1 MQWASWRW
9 LVGWTTPTGVRRVA
23 LPFDFKKVARSGALT
38 TITDPAVLFDA
49 LPNKAPGYGYLR
61 AVQKTVLDEWSSRR
75 KERDLVIKT
84 NTGGGKTIAGLLI
97 LQACLHEGV
106 GPALYV
112 APDPH
117 LAEQVKVEAANLG
130 LAAVD
135 DPAAPKFL
143 SGEAIC
149 ITTMNVLMNGKSRFG
164 VKGSPIR
171 QPVRVRSIVVDD
183 AHAALA
189 MAEEKTYLR
198 IPRGHTAYEPL
209 VTLFEDELK
218 QQGHNAFLDL
228 RENDPSA
235 VLRVPFWAWYD
246 KRDQVLQVLRPHRND
261 ATFEWTWPLVADLIP
276 MCQAVVSADAVE
288 IVPPCPP
295 IEKLPSFDE
304 ADRRVYLTATLSDD
318 SVLITHFNADSSS
331 VANSIVPESAADL
344 GDRLV
349 LAPAELCPGATHADV
364 RAEMRSLA
372 VEHNVVVLVPSH
384 KRALLWSAEATRTVS
399 KSADISDVVDALR
412 AGHVGLVVIVNR
424 YDGIDLPDE
433 ACRVLVIDGLPQAYT
448 GVERREAVAL
458 RDSEAMVT
466 RQLHRLEQGMGRG
479 VRSRDDRCAVIL
491 LDPRL
496 TQLVA
501 RVDIAERLSPATR
514 AQLALSRRVASD
526 LEGTTMKQLGE
537 VVRQV
542 VDGDPSFRELSRDAL
557 VGVTYGPATISPAAA
572 PLRRAYHAAVA
583 GRAEEAAREADEAV
597 KIALE
602 ASDSRLAGW
611 LGETLASYLYP
622 LDAVRAQ
629 GALTTAAKRNPAV
642 LRPVGGLEYRRVK
655 AAAVQSQQA
664 SSYLQA
670 RYEGGAEFRLGVEA
684 VLADLLWDEERTEEA
699 EAALA
704 ELAEHVGITAQR
716 PERDF
721 ERGSD
726 VLWALGKDDFA
737 VIEAKSGATGKMI
750 WKKDINQLAGS
761 VNWCMN
767 EYGVGATV
775 VPIIMHPKTIVEKSG
790 TPPSGA
796 RVFTPATIDKLK
808 DAVRAYATALASN
821 DSFRDPKSVED
832 QLRQHKLSATEIAK
846 VFSTSATRQQ

>member
-1 MQWASWRW
+1 MES
-9 LVGWTTPTGVRRVA
+9 G
-23 LPFDFKKVARSGALT
+23 LPFDFNNVARSGALT

-49 LPNKAPGYGYLR
+49 LPNKAQGYGYLR
-61 AVQKTVLDEWSSRR
+61 AVQKSVLDEWSSRR
-75 KERDLVIKT
+75 NERDLVIKT

-106 GPALYV
+106 RPALYV

-117 LAEQVKVEAANLG
+117 LAEQVRVEAANLG
-130 LAAVD
+130 IAVVD

-143 SGEAIC
+143 SGVAIC
-149 ITTMNVLMNGKSRFG
+149 VTTMNVLMNGKSRFG
-164 VKGSPIR
+164 VKGSATR

-189 MAEEKTYLR
+189 MAEEKTDLR
-198 IPRGHTAYEPL
+198 IPRAHEAYEPL
-209 VTLFEDELK
+209 VALFEEELK
-218 QQGHNAFLDL
+218 QQGHNALLDI
-228 RENDPSA
+228 REGDSSA

-246 KRDQVLQVLRPHRND
+246 RQDQVLQLLRPHRNGS
-261 ATFEWTWPLVADLIP
+261 TFEWTWPLIADLIP
-276 MCQAVVSADAVE
+276 LCQAVVTADAIE
-288 IVPPCPP
+288 LVPPCPP

-304 ADRRVYLTATLSDD
+304 ADRRIYLTATLADD
-318 SVLITHFNADSSS
+318 SVLVTHFNADPSS
-331 VANSIVPESAADL
+331 VGNSIVPESAADL

-349 LAPAELCPGATHADV
+349 LAPAELSPGTTHDGV

-372 VEHNVVVLVPSH
+372 LEHNVVVLVPSH

-399 KSADISDVVDALR
+399 KSADISDAVEALR
-412 AGHVGLVVIVNR
+412 AGHVGLVVVVNR
-424 YDGIDLPDE
+424 YDGIDLPDD
-433 ACRVLVIDGLPQAYT
+433 ACRILVIDGLPQAYT

-466 RQLHRLEQGMGRG
+466 RQLQRLEQGMGRG

-501 RVDIAERLSPATR
+501 RVDIAERLSSATR
-514 AQLALSRRVASD
+514 AQLALSRRIAND
-526 LEGTTMKQLGE
+526 LEGTTLEQLAE

-557 VGVTYGPATISPAAA
+557 VGVTYGPATISPVAAH
-572 PLRRAYHAAVA
+572 LRRAYDAAVA
-583 GRAEEAAREADEAV
+583 GRAEEAAREADDAV
-597 KIALE
+597 KVAL
-602 ASDSRLAGW
+602 ASGDTRLAGW
-611 LGETLASYLYP
+611 LGETLASYLHP

-629 GALTTAAKRNPAV
+629 GALATAAKRNQAV
-642 LRPVGGLEYRRVK
+642 LRPVGGLDYRRVK
-655 AAAVQSQQA
+655 PAAVQSQQA
-664 SSYLQA
+664 SAYLQT
-670 RYEGGAEFRLGVEA
+670 RYGSGTDLRLGVDA
-684 VLADLLWDEERTEEA
+684 VLGDLVWDEERTEDT

-704 ELAEHVGITAQR
+704 ELAEHIGIPSQR
-716 PERDF
+716 PERDYG
-721 ERGSD
+721 RGSD
-726 VLWALGKDDFA
+726 VLWALGPENFA

-761 VNWCMN
+761 VNWCKN
-767 EYGVGATV
+767 EYGVGVKV
-775 VPIIMHPKTIVEKSG
+775 VPIIMHPKTIIEKSG

-796 RVFTPATIDKLK
+796 RVLAPATIDKLK

-821 DSFRDPKSVED
+821 NSFRNPKSVED
-832 QLRQHKLSATEIAK
+832 QVRQHKLVATEIAM
-846 VFSTSATRQQ
+846 VFSATATRQQ

>member
-1 MQWASWRW
+1 M
-9 LVGWTTPTGVRRVA
+9 
-23 LPFDFKKVARSGALT
+23 PFDFKKVARSGALT

-97 LQACLHEGV
+97 LQVCLHEGV

-318 SVLITHFNADSSS
+318 SVLITHFNAESSS

-364 RAEMRSLA
+364 RAEMLSLA

-466 RQLHRLEQGMGRG
+466 RQLQRLEQGMGRG

-611 LGETLASYLYP
+611 LGETLASYLHP

-721 ERGSD
+721 GRGSD

-821 DSFRDPKSVED
+821 DSFRDTKSVED

>member
-1 MQWASWRW
+1 M
-9 LVGWTTPTGVRRVA
+9 
-23 LPFDFKKVARSGALT
+23 PFDFKKVARSGALT

-49 LPNKAPGYGYLR
+49 LPNKAQGYGYLR

-97 LQACLHEGV
+97 LQACLNEGV

-117 LAEQVKVEAANLG
+117 LAEQVRVEGANLG
-130 LAAVD
+130 LAVVD

-149 ITTMNVLMNGKSRFG
+149 VSTMNVLMNGKSRFG
-164 VKGSPIR
+164 VKGSPTR

-189 MAEEKTYLR
+189 MTEEKTYLR
-198 IPRGHTAYEPL
+198 IPRGHDAYEPL

-218 QQGHNAFLDL
+218 QQGHNAFLDI
-228 RENDPSA
+228 REGDPSA
-235 VLRVPFWAWYD
+235 VLRVPFWAWHD
-246 KRDQVLQVLRPHRND
+246 KQDQVLPILRPHRND
-261 ATFEWTWPLVADLIP
+261 STFEWTWPLIADLVP
-276 MCQAVVSADAVE
+276 MCQAVVTADAVE

-304 ADRRVYLTATLSDD
+304 ADRRIYLTATLSDD
-318 SVLITHFNADSSS
+318 SVLITHFGANAES
-331 VANSIVPESAADL
+331 VANSIVPNSAADL

-349 LAPAELCPGATHADV
+349 LAPAELSPGTTHDDV

-372 VEHNVVVLVPSH
+372 AEHNVVVLVPSH
-384 KRALLWSAEATRTVS
+384 RRASLWSAEATRTVS
-399 KSADISDVVDALR
+399 KSADISDAVASLR
-412 AGHVGLVVIVNR
+412 DGHVGLVVIVNR
-424 YDGIDLPDE
+424 YDGIDLPDD

-448 GVERREAVAL
+448 GFERREAVAL

-466 RQLHRLEQGMGRG
+466 RQLQRLEQGMGRG

-491 LDPRL
+491 LDSRL

-514 AQLALSRRVASD
+514 AQLALSRRVATD
-526 LEGTTMKQLGE
+526 LEGTTMEQLTE
-537 VVRQV
+537 VARQV
-542 VDGDPSFRELSRDAL
+542 IDGDPSFRELSRDAL
-557 VGVTYGPATISPAAA
+557 VGVTYAPATISPIAAH
-572 PLRRAYHAAVA
+572 LRRAYDAAVA
-583 GRAEEAAREADEAV
+583 GRMEEAARDADEAV
-597 KIALE
+597 KA
-602 ASDSRLAGW
+602 AADAGDSRLAGW
-611 LGETLASYLYP
+611 LGETLATYLHP

-629 GALTTAAKRNPAV
+629 GALVTAAKRNPAV

-655 AAAVQSQQA
+655 PAAVQSQQA
-664 SSYLQA
+664 SAYLHA
-670 RYEGGAEFRLGVEA
+670 RYRSGAELRLGA
-684 VLADLLWDEERTEEA
+684 DALLADLVWDEERTADTETA
-699 EAALA
+699 IA
-704 ELAEHVGITAQR
+704 ELAEHIGITAQR

-721 ERGSD
+721 GRGPD
-726 VLWALGKDDFA
+726 VLWALAKDHFA
-737 VIEAKSGATGKMI
+737 VIEAKSGATGNLI

-761 VNWCMN
+761 VNWCKA
-767 EYGVGATV
+767 EYGADLKV
-775 VPIIMHPKTIVEKSG
+775 VPIVMHPSTIVEKSG
-790 TPPSGA
+790 TPPSGT

-808 DAVRAYATALASN
+808 NAVRAYATALATN
-821 DSFRDPKSVED
+821 DSFREPKSVED
-832 QLRQHKLSATEIAK
+832 QLRQHNLSAAEIAK
-846 VFSTSATRQQ
+846 TFSTAATRQS